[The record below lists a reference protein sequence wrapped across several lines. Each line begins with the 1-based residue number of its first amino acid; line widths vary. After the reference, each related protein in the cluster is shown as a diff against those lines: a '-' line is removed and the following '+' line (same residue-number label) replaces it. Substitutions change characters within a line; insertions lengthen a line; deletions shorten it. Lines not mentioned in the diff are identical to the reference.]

1 MRVCVFCGSA
11 PGARPVY
18 LAAARALGEQLAR
31 GGHELVYGGASV
43 GTMGAVADAA
53 LAAGGRVV
61 GVIPRSLREREIAHL
76 GLAELVVVETL
87 AARKDEMF
95 SRADAFVSLP
105 GGFGTLDETFEVLTL
120 QQIGG
125 VVKPVVLV
133 DLEGFY
139 APLVAF
145 LDRAT
150 TEGLVQ
156 PAHRA
161 FVTVVPDVPAA
172 IAALGA
178 HRSG

>member
-18 LAAARALGEQLAR
+18 VAAARALGAGLAR
-31 GGHELVYGGASV
+31 RGHGLVYGGASV
-43 GTMGAVADAA
+43 GTMGAIADAA
-53 LAAGGRVV
+53 LEAGGEVI
-61 GVIPRSLREREIAHL
+61 GVIPRSLQEREIAHR
-76 GLAELVVVETL
+76 GLTELVVVETL
-87 AARKDEMF
+87 GARKDEMF
-95 SRADAFVSLP
+95 ARADAFVSLP

-120 QQIGG
+120 RQIGG
-125 VVKPVVLV
+125 AAKPVLLV

-150 TEGLVQ
+150 DEGLVQ

-161 FVTVVPDVPAA
+161 FVRVVPDVPAA
-172 IAALGA
+172 LEALEA
-178 HRSG
+178 RSG